1 MDNSTVK
8 EAWIDKLIDEF
19 VDAKTDASNFQVSN
33 YQLKTLLK
41 IILNNT
47 DLDYSGDKL
56 RITDERAILEYTRVI
71 AEGYYN
77 QRVRTLL
84 DKKEAERKRLEA
96 LEAASAEVAATE
108 EA

>member
-1 MDNSTVK
+1 MDNTVK
-8 EAWIDKLIDEF
+8 ETWIDKLIDEL

-33 YQLKTLLK
+33 NQLNILLK

-56 RITDERAILEYTRVI
+56 RITDERAILEYTRVV

-77 QRVRTLL
+77 QRLRTLL
-84 DKKEAERKRLEA
+84 EQKEAERKRLEA
-96 LEAASAEVAATE
+96 LEAAKAD
-108 EA
+108 EAKEA

>member
-1 MDNSTVK
+1 MNNDTVN
-8 EAWIDKLIDEF
+8 ETWIDKLVDELI
-19 VDAKTDASNFQVSN
+19 DAKKDASNFQVSN
-33 YQLKTLLK
+33 NQLNILLK

-77 QRVRTLL
+77 QRLRTLL
-84 DKKEAERKRLEA
+84 DQKEAERKRLADAKAKESKGKKEA
-96 LEAASAEVAATE
+96 
-108 EA
+108 